1 MQIEV
6 PQISIEEQKKYAG
19 KHVAI
24 IDNRIVAYGD
34 TAKEAFQK
42 AKKLFPEIKTEEIGL
57 MYIPR
62 EEMMIL

>member
-1 MQIEV
+1 MLIET
-6 PQISIEEQKKYAG
+6 PQISPEDQKKYAG

-24 IDNRIVAYGD
+24 VDGKIVACGD

-42 AKKLFPEIKTEEIGL
+42 AKKMFPEKKAEKIGL
-57 MYIPR
+57 MYVPR